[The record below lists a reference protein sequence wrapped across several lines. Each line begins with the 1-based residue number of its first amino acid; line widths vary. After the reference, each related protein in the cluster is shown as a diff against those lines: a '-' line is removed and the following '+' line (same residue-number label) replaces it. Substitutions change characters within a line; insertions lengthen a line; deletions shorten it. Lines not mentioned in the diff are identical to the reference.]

1 MRTVVDM
8 AVGSS
13 ELAKVWSDALPN
25 QLKPSD
31 ESIVKEDGRD
41 PHSLRIHIRSA
52 EHDNYSFD
60 FLVTYVDSR
69 EIQVQLIDVERGHVS
84 IDERNDAVQSRI
96 ETYVRAIHECA
107 QALKGVTHQQA
118 FGEGGGAT

>member
-1 MRTVVDM
+1 MRTAVDM
-8 AVGSS
+8 PAIGSS
-13 ELAKVWSDALPN
+13 GLAKAWSDALPK

-31 ESIVKEDGRD
+31 ETTVKEDARD
-41 PHSLRIHIRSA
+41 PYSLRIYIRSA

-69 EIQVQLIDVERGHVS
+69 EIQVQLIDVERGRVS

-107 QALKGVTHQQA
+107 QALKELTHQQA
-118 FGEGGGAT
+118 SGEGGTI